1 MSTVWTVKVFI
12 KLGIRLNFGFDL
24 LEGVA
29 LRASNV
35 LTGKGLR
42 FSKIVLEVL
51 VLSAY
56 TLNEFR

>member
-1 MSTVWTVKVFI
+1 MWTVKVFI
-12 KLGIRLNFGFDL
+12 KLGIRLNLGFDL

-29 LRASNV
+29 LRAGNV